1 MPFFERK
8 ERISRMEFRNTLR
21 KRNPIVLGTYR
32 KLFSFPERKE
42 MEKKLF
48 GRKIKA
54 HTSKEKYK
62 RLIHEVGRKKYKTTD
77 VSKRWVIDKKIRLLR
92 KLGGV

>member
-1 MPFFERK
+1 MKLFEKKQQISRK
-8 ERISRMEFRNTLR
+8 EFRDVLR
-21 KRNPIVLGTYR
+21 KRNPIVPGTYR

-42 MEKKLF
+42 MEKRLF

-54 HTSKEKYK
+54 LASQKKYK
-62 RLIHEVGRKKYKTTD
+62 RLVWKIGREKYKATD
-77 VSKRWVIDKKIRLLR
+77 VSKRRVIDKKIRLLR